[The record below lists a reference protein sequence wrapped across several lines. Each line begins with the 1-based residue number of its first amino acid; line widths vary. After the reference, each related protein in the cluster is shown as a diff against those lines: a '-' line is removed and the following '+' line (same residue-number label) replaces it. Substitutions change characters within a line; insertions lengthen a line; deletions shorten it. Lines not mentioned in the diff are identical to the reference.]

1 MLLNN
6 FKQKLI
12 NDINTSGLSIDA
24 IYYVMRDLMRD
35 VIDQYNLALQQE
47 VAAAAQSN
55 EPAESEDSKTE
66 AVAETKEKEE

>member
-12 NDINTSGLSIDA
+12 NDINASGLTIDA

-35 VIDQYNLALQQE
+35 IIDQYNLALQQE
-47 VAAAAQSN
+47 IAGAAQSN
-55 EPAESEDSKTE
+55 EPTESEDSKTE